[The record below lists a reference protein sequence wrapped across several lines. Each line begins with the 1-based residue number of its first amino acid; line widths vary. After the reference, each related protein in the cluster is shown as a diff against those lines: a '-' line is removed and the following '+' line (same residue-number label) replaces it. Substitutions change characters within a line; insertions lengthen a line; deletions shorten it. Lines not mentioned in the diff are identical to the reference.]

1 MNGSF
6 KGAIFDMDGT
16 LLDSMTAWD
25 GVGEAFLQSQ
35 GITPPDGLDRI
46 LAPLSFTQTARYFQ
60 SLGVSL
66 DEEAILAKLNGCVE
80 RKYRESLPLKPGAKA
95 LVEWLSGKGVRLCV
109 ATATHPSLAKAAL
122 ARTGLLPFFSFVL
135 SCQEAGCPKDQPAF
149 YERAAALL
157 GTKKE
162 ETMVF
167 EDALYCV
174 KSAKEAGFRVVGV
187 FDPSEPQADE
197 VKNRADGYLSSL
209 EQAPQAMKAWWEEWT

>member
-1 MNGSF
+1 MSGSL

-35 GITPPDGLDRI
+35 GIALPDGLGRI
-46 LAPLSFTQTARYFQ
+46 LAPLSFLQTARYFQ

-66 DEEAILAKLNGCVE
+66 DEETILARLNGCVE
-80 RKYRESLPLKPGAKA
+80 QKYRESLPLKPGARK
-95 LVEWLSGKGVRLCV
+95 LVEWLFRKGMRLCV
-109 ATATHPSLAKAAL
+109 ATATDPSLAKAAL
-122 ARTGLLPFFSFVL
+122 ARTGLLPFLSFVL
-135 SCQEAGCPKDQPAF
+135 SCKEAGCPKDQPAF
-149 YERAAALL
+149 YERAAAML
-157 GTKKE
+157 GTTKE
-162 ETMVF
+162 ETLVF

-174 KSAKEAGFRVVGV
+174 KSAKAAGFRVVGV

-197 VKNRADGYLSSL
+197 VKNQADGYLSSL

>member
-1 MNGSF
+1 MSGAL
-6 KGAIFDMDGT
+6 KGAVFDMDGT

-35 GITPPDGLDRI
+35 GITPPDGLGRI

-66 DEEAILAKLNGCVE
+66 DEEAILAQLNGCVE

-109 ATATHPSLAKAAL
+109 ATATHPQLAKAAL
-122 ARTGLLPFFSFVL
+122 ARTRILPFFAFVL
-135 SCQEAGCPKDQPAF
+135 SCKEAGCPKDQPAF
-149 YERAAALL
+149 YKRAAAML

-162 ETMVF
+162 ETVVF

-174 KSAKEAGFRVVGV
+174 KSAKAAGFRVVGV

-197 VKNRADGYLSSL
+197 VKNRADGYLASL
-209 EQAPQAMKAWWEEWT
+209 EQAPQTIKAWWEEWI